1 MKKNLFGLLSLCM
14 GIALISSCNTES
26 DPVIVEVPVSD
37 GAYVVG
43 SGNMSAGI
51 DGSLTYYDYA
61 SSTAKQNAFASA
73 NGKSLG
79 LTAND
84 AMRYG
89 NKFYIVVDNEHTVF
103 VTDAKNLK
111 IIKAINTAELMGEAD
126 GAHPRCITAYEGNIY
141 VSTYGGYVA
150 AIDTVNYNLTKKYK
164 AGSYPEG
171 LLVTGGVLFVANSD
185 HSEGKNASISQINLS
200 TGNDNPI
207 VNQNIRNPQQLAIA
221 GQDLYFLDY
230 GLYGPAPTWAQE
242 NAGVYCISGNS
253 VNCVIP
259 DATGWACAGTKI
271 YTYNSPYGSSSTTYS
286 VFDIAN
292 KSMSSFNPEGIDS
305 PAAIGVDPV
314 SGDVFIASYHLTTSD
329 WGTYADY
336 FSPGYVNIYDNNVNN
351 MKNTFTC
358 GVGPTRITFNV
369 SSAFVEY

>member
-1 MKKNLFGLLSLCM
+1 M
-14 GIALISSCNTES
+14 
-26 DPVIVEVPVSD
+26 
-37 GAYVVG
+37 
-43 SGNMSAGI
+43 
-51 DGSLTYYDYA
+51 
-61 SSTAKQNAFASA
+61 
-73 NGKSLG
+73 
-79 LTAND
+79 
-84 AMRYG
+84 
-89 NKFYIVVDNEHTVF
+89 
-103 VTDAKNLK
+103 
-111 IIKAINTAELMGEAD
+111 
-126 GAHPRCITAYEGNIY
+126 
-141 VSTYGGYVA
+141 
-150 AIDTVNYNLTKKYK
+150 
-164 AGSYPEG
+164 
-171 LLVTGGVLFVANSD
+171 
-185 HSEGKNASISQINLS
+185 
-200 TGNDNPI
+200 
-207 VNQNIRNPQQLAIA
+207 AIA

-230 GLYGPAPTWAQE
+230 GQYGPAPTYAQE

-253 VNCVIP
+253 VNRVIP

>member
-14 GIALISSCNTES
+14 GIALISSCSTES

-37 GAYVVG
+37 GAYIVG

-185 HSEGKNASISQINLS
+185 YGNGNASISQINLS
-200 TGNDNPI
+200 SD
-207 VNQNIRNPQQLAIA
+207 VCSS
-221 GQDLYFLDY
+221 DLY
-230 GLYGPAPTWAQE
+230 
-242 NAGVYCISGNS
+242 
-253 VNCVIP
+253 
-259 DATGWACAGTKI
+259 
-271 YTYNSPYGSSSTTYS
+271 
-286 VFDIAN
+286 
-292 KSMSSFNPEGIDS
+292 
-305 PAAIGVDPV
+305 
-314 SGDVFIASYHLTTSD
+314 LTD
-329 WGTYADY
+329 
-336 FSPGYVNIYDNNVNN
+336 
-351 MKNTFTC
+351 
-358 GVGPTRITFNV
+358 
-369 SSAFVEY
+369 